1 MQSIDLDE
9 VEGMNWRGKERESVL
24 CFCLEQQNRGG
35 DIMELRKT
43 SWRKYFRFF
52 KNKFDLLWWILS
64 FYMHSNSILELNSLL
79 DERWV

>member
-24 CFCLEQQNRGG
+24 CFCLEQQNRRG

-43 SWRKYFRFF
+43 S
-52 KNKFDLLWWILS
+52 
-64 FYMHSNSILELNSLL
+64 
-79 DERWV
+79 